1 MNPTDNHDDAT
12 PPARQALPKYRSARE
27 ASRIYL
33 LPNLFTAGN
42 MFCGF
47 FSIYSCIL
55 AKFASM
61 DVDKT
66 NMYYKHA
73 IYYILGAC
81 IFDLFDGRIAR
92 AARRESL
99 FGIEFDSIADTV
111 SFGVAPA
118 LMVCFLILDPAQG
131 DATLSWVGNIGKNF
145 AWVFAFIYLLCVGIR
160 LARFNVLANP
170 LIPGNEHKPADSDF
184 IGLPCPTAAGM
195 IASLVLLLTE
205 VNLKPD
211 DLKKISTLFLPLILL
226 ISYLMVSPIRYP
238 SFKHINW
245 DTRLKVRVFIPVFLL
260 LLLGIRHFE
269 YVIPFVFLA
278 FILNGIFYSLRKKAR
293 ARRLGATTGETE
305 NEDNPE
311 DEF

>member
-1 MNPTDNHDDAT
+1 MNPTDNHDTAT
-12 PPARQALPKYRSARE
+12 PPAQQLPKYRSARE

-55 AKFASM
+55 AKFAAT

-66 NMYYKHA
+66 NMHYKHA

-92 AARRESL
+92 ASRRESL
-99 FGIEFDSIADTV
+99 FGAEFDSIADTV

-131 DATLSWVGNIGKNF
+131 DATLSWIGNIGKNF
-145 AWVFAFIYLLCVGIR
+145 AWVFAFVYLLCVGIR
-160 LARFNVLANP
+160 LARFNVLTNP
-170 LIPGNEHKPADSDF
+170 LVPGNEHKSADNDF

-205 VNLKPD
+205 ANLKPD
-211 DLKKISTLFLPLILL
+211 DLKKISTLLLPLILL
-226 ISYLMVSPIRYP
+226 ISYLMVSTIRYP

-245 DTRLKVRVFIPVFLL
+245 DTRLKIRVFIPVFLL
-260 LLLGIRHFE
+260 ILLGIKYFE
-269 YVIPFVFLA
+269 YAIPFVFLA

-293 ARRLGATTGETE
+293 ARQLNALLL
-305 NEDNPE
+305 DSAPL
-311 DEF
+311 D